1 LSSEVAVRRV
11 LVGIAG
17 GTGSGKT
24 TVARKIIAHLPQGAA
39 GILDLDSYYV
49 DNSDVALDD
58 RKQFNFDHPDAF
70 DWPLVHK
77 HLDALLAG
85 HDVEKPVYD
94 FTQSVRL
101 STSTRVSPTPIIIFE
116 GILALHDALT
126 RDRMTAKIFV
136 DNDADVRLGRRL
148 IRDIHER
155 GRSIDDVLDQY
166 FRTVR
171 PMHLA
176 YVWPSRRHA
185 DVVIPNEGLND
196 VAVAMVAAGLWA
208 AVEGQPEL
216 LRDMKAGALRPV
228 G

>member
-1 LSSEVAVRRV
+1 MRRV

-24 TVARKIIAHLPQGAA
+24 TVTKKIIGHMPPQSAV
-39 GILDLDSYYV
+39 IMDLDSYYL
-49 DNSDVALDD
+49 DNSDVPLDE

-70 DWPLVHK
+70 DWPLVYQ
-77 HLDALLAG
+77 HLDALLDGRA
-85 HDVEKPVYD
+85 VEKPHYNFVD
-94 FTQSVRL
+94 SVRM
-101 STSTRVSPTPIIIFE
+101 TQSTRVVPTPIIILE
-116 GILALHDALT
+116 GILALHDA
-126 RDRMTAKIFV
+126 RIRERMTCKIFV

-148 IRDIHER
+148 MRDIHER
-155 GRSIDDVLDQY
+155 GRSVDQVLDQY

-196 VAVAMVAAGLWA
+196 VAVTMVAAGLWA
-208 AVEGQPEL
+208 AAQEKEDAMKDMRTHLQPSE
-216 LRDMKAGALRPV
+216 REPA
-228 G
+228 